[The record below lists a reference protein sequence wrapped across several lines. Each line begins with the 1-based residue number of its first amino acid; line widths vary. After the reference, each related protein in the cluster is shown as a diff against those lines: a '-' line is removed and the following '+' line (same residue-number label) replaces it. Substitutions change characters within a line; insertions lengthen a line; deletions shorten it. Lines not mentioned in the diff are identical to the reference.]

1 MMAATEKKVAD
12 ELVFR
17 GYKEDGTIT
26 TPFDITVLND
36 LDRFYLATD
45 ANPKAFQ

>member
-1 MMAATEKKVAD
+1 MAATERKAAD

-17 GYKEDGTIT
+17 SYKEDGTIT
-26 TPFDITVLND
+26 TPFDMTVLSD
-36 LDRFYLATD
+36 LDRFHLATD